1 MNKIIATPNA
11 PAAIG
16 PYSQGV
22 QACGSMVFVS
32 GPLPFIPETG
42 ALLEGTVG
50 EMTVQSMKNIAAIL
64 AEAGCTLADVV
75 KTTIFLKDL
84 NDFAEVNAAYATFF
98 PENPPARAC
107 VQVAKLPRDAKV
119 EIEAIAVKA

>member
-1 MNKIIATPNA
+1 MNKILNTANA

-22 QACGSMVFVS
+22 QCCNMVFVS
-32 GPLPFIPETG
+32 GQLPFVPETG
-42 ALLEGTVG
+42 ALLEGSVG
-50 EMTVQSMKNIAAIL
+50 EMTVQSMKNIEAIL
-64 AEAGCTLADVV
+64 AEAGCTLKDVV

-98 PENPPARAC
+98 PANPPARAC

-119 EIEAIAVKA
+119 EIEAIACKQ

>member
-1 MNKIIATPNA
+1 MKKNLSTPLA

-16 PYSQGV
+16 PYAQGV
-22 QACGSMVFVS
+22 AAAGSMVFVS
-32 GPLPFIPETG
+32 GQLPIDPKTG
-42 ALLEGTVG
+42 ELCTGS
-50 EMTVQSMKNIAAIL
+50 MTEQTNQSMNNVAAIL
-64 AEAGCTLADVV
+64 AEAGATLQDVV

-107 VQVAKLPRDAKV
+107 VQVAKLPRDARV
-119 EIEAIAVKA
+119 EIEAVACKQ

>member
-1 MNKIIATPNA
+1 MNKILNTTNA

-22 QACGSMVFVS
+22 QCCSMVFVS
-32 GPLPFIPETG
+32 GQLPFVPATG
-42 ALLEGTVG
+42 ELLDGAVG
-50 EMTVQSMKNIAAIL
+50 EMTVQCMKNIEAIL
-64 AEAGCTLADVV
+64 AEAGCTLKDVV

-98 PENPPARAC
+98 PANPPARAC

-119 EIEAIAVKA
+119 EIEAIAAR

>member
-1 MNKIIATPNA
+1 MNRILNTTNA

-22 QACGSMVFVS
+22 QCCSMVFVS
-32 GPLPFIPETG
+32 GQLPFVPATG
-42 ALLEGTVG
+42 ELLNGAVG
-50 EMTVQSMKNIAAIL
+50 EMTVQSMKNIEAIL
-64 AEAGCTLADVV
+64 AEAGCTLKDVV

-107 VQVAKLPRDAKV
+107 VQVAKLPRDAKA
-119 EIEAIAVKA
+119 EIEAIACKQ

>member
-1 MNKIIATPNA
+1 MTKTIISTPNA

-22 QACGSMVFVS
+22 ACGDMVFVS
-32 GPLPFIPETG
+32 GQLPFIPATG
-42 ALLEGTVG
+42 ELLDGSIA
-50 EMTVQSMKNIAAIL
+50 EMTVQCMKNIEAIL
-64 AEAGCTLADVV
+64 VEAGSSLANVV

-84 NDFAEVNAAYATFF
+84 NDFAEVNAAYAPFF

-107 VQVAKLPRDAKV
+107 VQVAKLPRDAKI
-119 EIEAIAVKA
+119 EIEVIAVKG